1 MDVVSAGERPPAT
14 EVSGDSTEPWRLSPS
29 FAATFLIAG
38 ATVCVAAAV
47 GLLGGAGEL
56 SMALACVSAVVAIA
70 GAVVAYKPSRVR
82 PWLCIIV
89 AFALFFLGGLARSYD
104 ETMGNLTASRFLLPD
119 MLALPG
125 YALLAVGLLGFSRRG
140 GRAGARQY
148 NLILDGLIAALALA
162 SLAWVFAIQ
171 ALLLHESPPTAV
183 ALVLIAYPSMSI
195 FLVVVTLRLAFDP
208 QHRFVP
214 AFWAMLAGMTL
225 LFVGDVLYLFAD
237 LNLLAAPERLL
248 SLPYA
253 LACLCAGAGAL
264 HGSMRELTQVE
275 YKIPS
280 QRASRLRVAVVGF
293 ALAIPALL
301 TLVGTGEARTGRIVL
316 SILMLAMTLAAVA
329 RIIQALGTAER
340 SQVQLVHQAHHDSLT
355 GLPNRRLM
363 ERHLSALLQRVP
375 AGETCIAVLYLDLDR
390 FKLVN
395 DVLGHSHGDELLVSV
410 AQRLRSNVR
419 PGDLVT
425 RIGGDEF
432 MVILEQ
438 VASASEAVDLANR
451 LRECLASPFVIR
463 GMTFYVTASIGLAFA
478 SGDTG
483 EVTAEALIR
492 DADTAMYE
500 AKDTGRDAVAVFDE
514 SMRARVTERV
524 ELEHDLRSAVFRGQ
538 LHVVYQPIVSL
549 VDKSVQGAEALAR
562 WAHPTQGIISPT
574 RFIPMAEDSGL
585 IWEIGAWVLQ
595 EAVRQCATWRQDVP
609 EMADFYV
616 SVNLSGAQLHDE
628 RIVDLVAEVLEHY
641 DVDASA
647 LCLEL
652 TESVVM
658 EDPVATAGLLSQ
670 LHDLGVRIAIDD
682 FGSEYSSL
690 AYLKRFPVSVLKI
703 DKSFVDSLDLEDSP
717 DATLVATIVAMAAAL
732 QITTVAEGVETAV
745 QAERLTALGCDLV
758 QGFLYSR
765 PVGSTRLPEVVASFA
780 TQRLELTG
788 V

>member
-1 MDVVSAGERPPAT
+1 MHVVSTSEGP
-14 EVSGDSTEPWRLSPS
+14 SP
-29 FAATFLIAG
+29 AG
-38 ATVCVAAAV
+38 ADGESAEGRRLHPPLAAAFLTVGAVVSVAAAT
-47 GLLGGAGEL
+47 GLLGSAGSL
-56 SMALACVSAVVAIA
+56 SMGLACLATIVAIT
-70 GAVVAYKPSRVR
+70 GSVIVYKPSRVR
-82 PWLCIIV
+82 PWLFIV
-89 AFALFFLGGLARSYD
+89 AAFVLFFLGGLARSYG
-104 ETMGNLTASRFLLPD
+104 ETMGNLTASRVLLPD

-171 ALLLHESPPTAV
+171 TLLLHESPPTAV
-183 ALVLIAYPSMSI
+183 ALVFVAYPSMSI

-208 QHRFVP
+208 QHHFVP

-237 LNLLAAPERLL
+237 LNLLASPERLL

-264 HGSMRELTQVE
+264 HSSMRELTETE
-275 YKIPS
+275 YTLPS
-280 QRASRLRVAVVGF
+280 QRASRLRVAVVGV

-301 TLVGTGEARTGRIVL
+301 TLVGTGDTRTGRIVL
-316 SILMLAMTLAAVA
+316 SVLMLAMTLAAVA
-329 RIIQALGTAER
+329 RIVQALGTAER

-363 ERHLSALLQRVP
+363 ERHLTTLLNRAP
-375 AGETCIAVLYLDLDR
+375 TDGTCVAVLYLDLDR

-395 DVLGHSHGDELLVSV
+395 DVLGHSHGDELLVS
-410 AQRLRSNVR
+410 AAKRLRAHVR

-432 MVILEQ
+432 TIILED

-451 LRECLASPFVIR
+451 LRECLAAPFVIR

-478 SGDTG
+478 SGESA

-492 DADTAMYE
+492 DADTAMYQ
-500 AKDTGRDAVAVFDE
+500 AKDAGRDAVAVFDE
-514 SMRARVTERV
+514 SMRTRMTERV
-524 ELEHDLRSAVFRGQ
+524 ELEHDLRSAVFHGQ

-549 VDKSVQGAEALAR
+549 ADKTVQSAEALAR

-595 EAVRQCATWRQDVP
+595 EAVRQCATWRHEVP
-609 EMADFYV
+609 EMADFSV

-628 RIVDLVAEVLEHY
+628 RIVELVSEVLERY

-658 EDPVATAGLLSQ
+658 EDPMATADLLAQ
-670 LHDLGVRIAIDD
+670 LQALGVRIAIDD

-690 AYLKRFPVSVLKI
+690 AYLKRFPASILKI
-703 DKSFVDSLDLEDSP
+703 DKSFVDSLHAEDSP
-717 DATLVATIVAMAAAL
+717 DATLIATIVAMAAAL
-732 QITTVAEGVETAV
+732 QITTVAEGVETAT